1 VSAQILPFT
10 RPLGDEVEIA
20 WALHRA
26 CLRAEMHDPE
36 LLHDPAHVKART
48 KAHREFERLY
58 EQWSRQ

>member
-1 VSAQILPFT
+1 
-10 RPLGDEVEIA
+10 
-20 WALHRA
+20 
-26 CLRAEMHDPE
+26 MHDPE